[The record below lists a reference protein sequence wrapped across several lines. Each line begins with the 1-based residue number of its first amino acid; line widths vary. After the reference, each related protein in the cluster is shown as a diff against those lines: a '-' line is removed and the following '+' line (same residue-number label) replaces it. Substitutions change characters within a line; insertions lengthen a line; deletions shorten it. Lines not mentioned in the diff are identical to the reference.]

1 MYYIRTLCFFLIPLC
16 VLQTGC
22 QQDGDDVSPSTT
34 STTRALKQSKK
45 QPSVEV
51 TAGGKI
57 WKIDPNRSYQA
68 TGVWTNPNPRP
79 LTSVEAARLKEIQ
92 VERDALQ
99 AKLDALDSEWGV
111 LLRIDKPQIK
121 TRYSFGKPPH
131 RSTGKIINL
140 GEFPMEIEDPPHHAP
155 E

>member
-1 MYYIRTLCFFLIPLC
+1 MYYIRILCLLIIPLC
-16 VLQTGC
+16 VSQTGC
-22 QQDGDDVSPSTT
+22 QQDGEDTSPPS
-34 STTRALKQSKK
+34 STRALKESKQQS
-45 QPSVEV
+45 SVEV
-51 TAGGKI
+51 TAGGKV
-57 WKIDPNRSYQA
+57 WKIDPNLSYQA

-99 AKLDALDSEWGV
+99 AQLDALDIEWGA
-111 LLRIDKPQIK
+111 LLRIDQPQIK

-131 RSTGKIINL
+131 RGTGKIINL
-140 GEFPMEIEDPPHHAP
+140 GEFPMEIEDPPHHSP

>member
-1 MYYIRTLCFFLIPLC
+1 MYYIRILYFLIIPLC
-16 VLQTGC
+16 VSQIGC
-22 QQDGDDVSPSTT
+22 QQDGGTSAPSSP
-34 STTRALKQSKK
+34 RALKKSKK

-51 TAGGKI
+51 SAGGKV
-57 WKIDPNRSYQA
+57 WKIDPNLSYQA

-99 AKLDALDSEWGV
+99 SRLDALDIEWGA
-111 LLRIDKPQIK
+111 LLRIDQPQIK

-131 RSTGKIINL
+131 RGTGKIINL
-140 GEFPMEIEDPPHHAP
+140 GEFSMEIEDPPRHSP